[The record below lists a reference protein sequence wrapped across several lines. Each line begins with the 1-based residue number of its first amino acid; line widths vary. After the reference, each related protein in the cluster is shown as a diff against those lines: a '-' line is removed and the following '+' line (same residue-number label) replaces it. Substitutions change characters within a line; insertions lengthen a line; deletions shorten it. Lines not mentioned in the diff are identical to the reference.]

1 MEQREKTT
9 TTPTTGPGGGPTNQ
23 AVRQSG
29 ERLRHTSGLL
39 AASRAA
45 VDRTL
50 SGNSVEFTQ
59 QMQQRSGE

>member
-23 AVRQSG
+23 AVR
-29 ERLRHTSGLL
+29 TSGLL